1 MNRKSSSKK
10 VSTPTPNPRL
20 GGKPLVQQVS
30 TARGGRVVKAP
41 TKFTSANEQKNIKPG
56 TSKFSAPVKKIPNVH
71 SVTDLPSG
79 AGADPQVVWRQLGQE
94 RQRNKI
100 LQLEIE
106 RLRKSLDICKRTVK
120 EKCSEVEAKNK
131 LINKLIEDKTKIESI
146 NDGLEDNIDID
157 NLLHANLGEVDLS
170 DILNLTGSA
179 FPDDLDSLDV
189 SNFMSN
195 QAKLSLSPT
204 SLAMATNTSYVIEQE
219 VQNQFPNR
227 EGSTEVQEDTVKVKG
242 VVGRM
247 VDQKKSYLSSQEYIS
262 EAKDVPKVSP
272 IKIKIMKGDH
282 PCPYQLASRNK
293 QQVTVPLTSDTSTPC
308 KKLKLSSMSA
318 KDASPVP
325 HCLSCPH
332 CGKQFPLGGQ
342 WKLTRHLSSAH
353 SNTMVYSCQD
363 CDKQFPCQ
371 SILTAHTKWHKLTNP
386 WQCGDC
392 GYRLGNLSQF
402 IKHAKSAHK
411 VSSLPTIRK
420 LLIPAME

>member
-1 MNRKSSSKK
+1 
-10 VSTPTPNPRL
+10 
-20 GGKPLVQQVS
+20 
-30 TARGGRVVKAP
+30 VKDP
-41 TKFTSANEQKNIKPG
+41 TKFTSANEQKNLKSGIG
-56 TSKFSAPVKKIPNVH
+56 RFSAPMKKIPNVH
-71 SVTDLPSG
+71 SVAGLPSG

-106 RLRKSLDICKRTVK
+106 RLRKSLDICKKTVK
-120 EKCSEVEAKNK
+120 EKCSEIEAKNK
-131 LINKLIEDKTKIESI
+131 LINKLIEDKTKIDPM
-146 NDGLEDNIDID
+146 NDGLEDALYID

-170 DILNLTGSA
+170 DILNFTDSA
-179 FPDDLDSLDV
+179 FPDDLDSLD
-189 SNFMSN
+189 MSN
-195 QAKLSLSPT
+195 LVSDQAKLSLSPT
-204 SLAMATNTSYVIEQE
+204 SLAMATNTSYVVEQE

-227 EGSTEVQEDTVKVKG
+227 EGSIERLDDTVNVKG
-242 VVGRM
+242 VVERM
-247 VDQKKSYLSSQEYIS
+247 VGQKRNYLSSQEYIT
-262 EAKDVPKVSP
+262 EAKDDQKVSP
-272 IKIKIMKGDH
+272 IKIIKGGNQ
-282 PCPYQLASRNK
+282 YQLADRNK
-293 QQVTVPLTSDTSTPC
+293 QQVTDPLATPC

-318 KDASPVP
+318 KDAAPVP
-325 HCLSCPH
+325 YCLSCPH

-420 LLIPAME
+420 LLMPAKE